1 MTAAPGTP
9 DAPGPI
15 DPRAVRR
22 VSDAVAGDY
31 AGRVAG
37 ELAHTPFDRAHL
49 DRFAAQTRG
58 AGGPVCDLGGG
69 PGQVARSLRER
80 GARAFGADLSPEQ
93 LRRARRLRPGLPF
106 MQLDMLRLPLAAG
119 ALAGAVAC
127 SSIIHVSLDQAE
139 QAFRELARVPAPG
152 GRALLAFHAAGADA
166 PRTRPP
172 GAGAWRRSSA
182 TPFGPTPSS
191 SGPPAWRRA
200 WTPRAWRSSRWR
212 RARPTRSSSTPAGA
226 PPSGPA
232 RASPAP
238 RARA

>member
-1 MTAAPGTP
+1 MTGAPA
-9 DAPGPI
+9 APGPI
-15 DPRAVRR
+15 GPRAVRR
-22 VSDAVAGDY
+22 VYDAVAGDS

-37 ELAHTPFDRAHL
+37 ELAHTPFTAPTSTASRP
-49 DRFAAQTRG
+49 RRG
-58 AGGPVCDLGGG
+58 APA
-69 PGQVARSLRER
+69 ARSATWAVGPARSPATYASA
-80 GARAFGADLSPEQ
+80 ARAFGADLSPEQ

-106 MQLDMLRLPLAAG
+106 VQLDMLRLPLAAG

-139 QAFRELARVPAPG
+139 QAFRELARVPASG

-212 RARPTRSSSTPAGA
+212 RARPTRRSSTPAGA
-226 PPSGPA
+226 SPSGPA
-232 RASPAP
+232 RAAPAP